1 MAAHLKYKSGNSWVD
16 YNLVVYPVGAY
27 YFSSSS
33 TSPSSLFGGTWVAVT
48 GKFLYMNAG
57 TGTGGANSRTI
68 EPSAYWTPGMYLK
81 NTNQETSDT
90 FGLWSPP
97 NGFQNRVPVLHVAG
111 TKLTS
116 TSPQWKV
123 FITPFS
129 VSTTPSYQTVYAW
142 RRTA

>member
-1 MAAHLKYKSGNSWVD
+1 MAAHLKYKSGNSWID

-33 TSPSSLFGGTWVAVT
+33 TSPAELFGGTWSAVT
-48 GKFLYMNAG
+48 GRFLYMNAG
-57 TGTGGANSRTI
+57 TDTGGANSRMI
-68 EPSAYWTPGMYLK
+68 EPHAYWIPGMYLR
-81 NTNQETSDT
+81 NTNQETSDNY
-90 FGLWSPP
+90 GLLSHSS
-97 NGFQNRVPVLHVAG
+97 GFRDRVPVLHEEG
-111 TKLTS
+111 TKLHD